1 MELITAT
8 LSNPTLTIFLVI
20 LIIYVGKHFFTSK
33 QEHNNTELQICATQM
48 DLNNAIGNLNVEIS
62 KIIGQQNE
70 KLRIVQK
77 ETLDDVDR
85 KYFTKELAKGHDD
98 RITKLEELCCE
109 LKADTGKIP
118 VMYDMIK
125 EIKDTLNTAV
135 TK

>member
-8 LSNPTLTIFLVI
+8 VSNPTLTVFLVI
-20 LIIYVGKHFFTSK
+20 LIIYVGRHFFTSK
-33 QEHNNTELQICATQM
+33 QEHSLTEKQLCATQM

-98 RITKLEELCCE
+98 RIAKLEELCTE
-109 LKADTGKIP
+109 LKSDTGRIP

-125 EIKDTLNTAV
+125 EIKDTLNSKV
-135 TK
+135 SE